1 MESQIDLYFGP
12 FRLERAKRLW
22 QNEQW
27 VDVRPRALAVLRY
40 LAERAGELVTSE
52 ELLKRLWPGIYV
64 TRTVLRVCVRELRR
78 ALQDNAETPQFI
90 ATVGRQG
97 YQFLAVVSSTP
108 LGATPQDAVPIAD
121 AEPAPSSQ

>member
-1 MESQIDLYFGP
+1 MGG
-12 FRLERAKRLW
+12 RA
-22 QNEQW
+22 
-27 VDVRPRALAVLRY
+27 PRSLAVLRY
-40 LAERAGELVTSE
+40 LAERSGQLMTSD
-52 ELLKRLWPGIYV
+52 ELLKQLWPGIYV